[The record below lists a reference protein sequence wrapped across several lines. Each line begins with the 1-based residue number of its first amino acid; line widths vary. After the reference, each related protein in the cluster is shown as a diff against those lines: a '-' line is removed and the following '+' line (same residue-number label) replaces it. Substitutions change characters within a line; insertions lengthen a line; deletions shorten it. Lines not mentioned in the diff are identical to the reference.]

1 MLGKVSSGSRLKNA
15 NKYPVLFA
23 IRHLTNQQSLP
34 ASFDRLRGI
43 FDVKICVVNRFTALI
58 SNSDVRIGRAQVLTC
73 LLVTV

>member
-43 FDVKICVVNRFTALI
+43 FDVKICVNRFK
-58 SNSDVRIGRAQVLTC
+58 Q
-73 LLVTV
+73 